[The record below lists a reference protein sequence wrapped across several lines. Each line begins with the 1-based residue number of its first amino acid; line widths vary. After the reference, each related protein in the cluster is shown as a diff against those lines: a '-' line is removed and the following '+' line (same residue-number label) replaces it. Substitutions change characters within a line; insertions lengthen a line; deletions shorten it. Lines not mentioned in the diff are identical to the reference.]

1 MDDSPYTPPS
11 SHASTPFGDAGT
23 QGPSSDV
30 VNAVQTQAMVLL
42 VFTAVMLGLIVIRMI
57 LALVGIGFVGTA
69 EGFADSEEGMMLLA
83 QGTAGLVGSLIPLAG
98 GVVII
103 VGCLKMKK
111 FESYGYAR
119 TANILA
125 MIPCVSPCCLLGI
138 PLGIWGLV
146 VLSRPEVQS
155 AFRS

>member
-11 SHASTPFGDAGT
+11 SHDSSPFSDVGT

-30 VNAVQTQAMVLL
+30 VNAVQTQATVLL
-42 VFTAVMLGLIVIRMI
+42 VFTAVMMGLVVLSMLLN
-57 LALVGIGFVGTA
+57 LAGIGLVSTT
-69 EGFADSEEGMMLLA
+69 EGLADTDEGMRMLA
-83 QGTAGLVGSLIPLAG
+83 RGTGNLVGSLISLAG
-98 GVVII
+98 GAAII
-103 VGCLKMKK
+103 TGCLKMKK

-119 TANILA
+119 AANILA